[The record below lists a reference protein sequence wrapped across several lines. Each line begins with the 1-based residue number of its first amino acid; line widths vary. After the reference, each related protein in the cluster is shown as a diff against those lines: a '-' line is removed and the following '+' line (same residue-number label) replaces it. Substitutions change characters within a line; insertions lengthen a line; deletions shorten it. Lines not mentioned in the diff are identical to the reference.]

1 VPWGSTL
8 GARNLTPDRQWMTTM
23 IDEQFARMR
32 THRNNI
38 HRYRQLLQT
47 NLTELERDFIEKRLT
62 EEQSALDGSAASAF
76 PLTS

>member
-1 VPWGSTL
+1 
-8 GARNLTPDRQWMTTM
+8 M

-47 NLTELERDFIEKRLT
+47 KLTELERDFIKRRLT

>member
-1 VPWGSTL
+1 
-8 GARNLTPDRQWMTTM
+8 MTTM

-47 NLTELERDFIEKRLT
+47 KLTELERDFIERRLT

>member
-1 VPWGSTL
+1 
-8 GARNLTPDRQWMTTM
+8 MTTM

-47 NLTELERDFIEKRLT
+47 NLTDL
-62 EEQSALDGSAASAF
+62 SAILLKGA
-76 PLTS
+76 

>member
-1 VPWGSTL
+1 
-8 GARNLTPDRQWMTTM
+8 MTTM

-62 EEQSALDGSAASAF
+62 EEQSALDGSAASACA
-76 PLTS
+76 LTS

>member
-1 VPWGSTL
+1 
-8 GARNLTPDRQWMTTM
+8 M